1 MNEEKNKQFSIKFKP
16 SLMAKVEDYIEAVND
31 NKKPSEKKLN
41 KASFFNDV
49 VANYFEDK
57 VLTNDVMA
65 LDKPFY
71 FNWLELKEKGVIT
84 ASTEL
89 LNHALETSYVVHA
102 VPNNLDSWNSKEGT
116 YSSGS
121 NSSVHKGSYT
131 FFLIIHDSGEYYK
144 VKKIVEKNL
153 LFKYDSSTNSLEITL
168 LADKDLYLYVPVGS
182 NVLEQLEEKKVEFY
196 NTITDSEDML
206 NLPVFFTTFEV
217 IFPYKATK
225 ELLMNM
231 DSSYFKKIE
240 EGFVNAESYTY
251 ETEEGSIKGFFIPS
265 DIMEGFYK
273 IFVEPTNIELESD
286 KK

>member
-57 VLTNDVMA
+57 VLTNDVID

-84 ASTEL
+84 ASNEL
-89 LNHALETSYVVHA
+89 LNHALETSFVVQA

-121 NSSVHKGSYT
+121 NSSVHKGLYT
-131 FFLIIHDSGEYYK
+131 LFWIIHDSRKYFK
-144 VKKIVEKNL
+144 VNKIVEKNL
-153 LFKYDSSTNSLEITL
+153 LFKYDSSANSLEVTL
-168 LADKDLYLYVPVGS
+168 LADKDLYLYVPSGS

-196 NTITDSEDML
+196 NTITDSESIL

-217 IFPYKATK
+217 ILPYKAVK
-225 ELLMNM
+225 DLVMNI
-231 DSSYFKKIE
+231 DSGYFKKVA

-251 ETEEGSIKGFFIPS
+251 ESEEGFFIPS

-273 IFVEPTNIELESD
+273 LFVEPTNIELESD